1 MTNFHTQGN
10 FSRLKSSWL
19 VYQEPFYLV
28 FSIANVFL
36 AITATLGNILVLIAL
51 YKVSSIHPPTKLLLR
66 CLAVTDLCVGLVVQP
81 LFIVSLLEI
90 PSETWI
96 DRYRTG
102 RTFAFI
108 LCGVSMLTTAA
119 LSVDRLL
126 ALLLALRYRYIV
138 NLRRVRVAIVSFW
151 LAAISDGLTYSLYSP
166 YIANYVGFVVTLL
179 SLFISVFSY
188 TKIVLK
194 LRVHQIQ
201 MQHRHDGHEQA
212 QGGAIK
218 LNIELYK
225 EILHSIA
232 LLQLAMAVCYF
243 PIVLYLIMRATTTL
257 DLSITFENSAMTI
270 IYFNSSLNPIL
281 YSGKI
286 CEVRKEVKNTLKKI
300 CFFSG

>member
-10 FSRLKSSWL
+10 FSRLKPSWL

-28 FSIANVFL
+28 FSIANVLL

-51 YKVSSIHPPTKLLLR
+51 YKVSCIHPPTKLLLS
-66 CLAVTDLCVGLVVQP
+66 CLAATDLCVGLVVQP

-102 RTFAFI
+102 RTFAFM
-108 LCGVSMLTTAA
+108 LCGVSMLTTTA
-119 LSVDRLL
+119 LSVERLL

-151 LAAISDGLTYSLYSP
+151 LAAISEGLIYSLYSP

-194 LRVHQIQ
+194 LRVHQVQ
-201 MQHRHDGHEQA
+201 MQHQHDGHKQA
-212 QGGAIK
+212 QGGAI
-218 LNIELYK
+218 NIELYK

-286 CEVRKEVKNTLKKI
+286 REVRKEVKNTLKKI